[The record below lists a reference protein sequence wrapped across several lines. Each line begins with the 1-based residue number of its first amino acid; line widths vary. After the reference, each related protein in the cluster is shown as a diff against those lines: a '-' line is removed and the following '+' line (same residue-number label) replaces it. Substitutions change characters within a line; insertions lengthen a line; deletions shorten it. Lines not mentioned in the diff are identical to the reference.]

1 MFSVAKGGENTL
13 QISANACG
21 IPHAHLSQK
30 NSHTQPRRRQ
40 AGTAPPAY
48 LESAPESF
56 HATRPF
62 DMVHHFIDGD
72 HDFRDAH
79 PQP

>member
-40 AGTAPPAY
+40 AGTAPPLILNRHLRVSMQRGRLIWCIIY
-48 LESAPESF
+48 RWRS
-56 HATRPF
+56 
-62 DMVHHFIDGD
+62 
-72 HDFRDAH
+72 
-79 PQP
+79 